1 MNLLNLFSSCSTFFL
16 KSASG
21 HVYKYIVFMFV
32 CLFVTATPCSVA
44 AHSNNIS
51 N

>member
-1 MNLLNLFSSCSTFFL
+1 MNLLNLFSSCSTFL

-32 CLFVTATPCSVA
+32 CLFLTATPCSVA